1 MRLAKRRPVTAG
13 INMTPMIDVTFQ
25 LIIFFLL
32 SSHLA
37 QQETQLELD
46 LPTAASGRQAID
58 DERPRLSINVSA
70 DGSVMLGSTATEPQ
84 EMSGRLRIERDRLGG
99 DLEIRIRADRAV
111 PYDAV
116 EPVLLA
122 CAEAGIWNVTFAV
135 FKKVESGESS
145 IEGQKTPSP
154 SGRGPG

>member
-1 MRLAKRRPVTAG
+1 MRLPQLRPVTVG

-37 QQETQLELD
+37 QQESQLELD
-46 LPTAASGRQAID
+46 LPTAASGRQATD
-58 DERPRLSINVSA
+58 DTRPRLSVNVRA
-70 DGSVMLGSTATEPQ
+70 DGSVMLGSTETGSE
-84 EMSGRLRIERDRLGG
+84 EMGRRLSIERDRLGD
-99 DLEIRIRADRAV
+99 DLEVRIRADRSV

-122 CAEAGIWNVTFAV
+122 CAEAGIWNVTLAV
-135 FKKVESGESS
+135 FKRVESGELSVES
-145 IEGQKTPSP
+145 ES
-154 SGRGPG
+154 R